1 MADAVKRLRELSAWL
16 IGNDVDMKMPA
27 GMIDP
32 EEAADEIDRLR
43 ADLAAREAEVA
54 RLRETLKWI
63 DQRRWEDRST
73 INPDNAFR
81 AAASLNAKLIE
92 IMNRAA
98 AALTAPSA
106 PESRETDW
114 RPIEEAPRDG
124 TPFLAWNGHW
134 RGVAMYFEA
143 RYEGDIEWVDEQ
155 TNYIEPEPTHWMP
168 LPPPPKK
175 EGVEPLGSDFEAVWD
190 ANRDKLYEP

>member
-16 IGNDVDMKMPA
+16 IGNDVDMKMPG

-32 EEAADEIDRLR
+32 EEAADEITRLR

-106 PESRETDW
+106 PESEETDW
-114 RPIEEAPRDG
+114 GPDVWKEILLSFTAPMSPWKPIEEAPKDG
-124 TPFLAWNGHW
+124 TPFLAWNGCW
-134 RGVAMYFEA
+134 RGVAMY
-143 RYEGDIEWVDEQ
+143 YEPSYPDDTPWVGE
-155 TNYIEPEPTHWMP
+155 TTEFIEPPPTHFMP

-175 EGVEPLGSDFEAVWD
+175 EGE
-190 ANRDKLYEP
+190 